1 MRAFLWGGKMPLPNI
16 LEFIG
21 TNITQRK
28 FQEAQE
34 KLLNY
39 LGIEVP
45 TKTELNSE
53 IAELNNTITSKADKT
68 YVDSALTGFTNGA
81 ATFYS
86 TLAEANADIAN
97 IKPNTANPTVK
108 DKVDIGEIANGGTW
122 YKASSG
128 ATTLTKSPYDALTQ
142 AKSYADSLAVKL
154 DYLYAGSNLVGRKTK
169 ALAGYVN
176 GLSNFEVNG
185 NASVIIPVKAG
196 ELIYFHN
203 NRQDMTQ
210 GGGFGWGFF
219 ADIPVNGTARLTST
233 NSTLTDATTS
243 LKYVRATVPA
253 TAKYLVLNTKFGA
266 NTATWN
272 ANYTGFI
279 NSFVEGT
286 PSISK
291 INSVDYLPEK
301 DYLGNGKTTTLAGNI
316 YDPTLIRANSYISSA
331 TPPVI
336 TGGQVGWTVAVMPAE
351 AGRKYYAKID
361 SIVFPFEIAAYN
373 GSVGSLIA
381 LPSNTTLINVTI
393 NLIDETNKIYEI
405 IFDPSFTGGALAIT
419 TKIESGGYNHNIE
432 NTLKVYADWPYSS
445 EAKQIGYSQYD
456 NQVLIDLELRKKFGS
471 VARNNELLS
480 RIGNIKKSIYCFGD
494 SITQG
499 TQGGYTKYLQMG
511 LDATVQNFGSSGANT
526 SRLYGI
532 VLGKASRNTYEP
544 TPIYP
549 TKDYTLSDIVTI
561 MIGTNDYNYGDVYW
575 DSLSTIPSGNVYEHV
590 SDNTTDAYFE
600 SFPKN
605 FAGNVGACIEYI
617 RWKNPKCK
625 IYLIAPPQR
634 TGTPTMLSRVPHIK
648 AVADYY
654 AVTFINGTSENGL
667 CAKDI
672 SVWSYDDLHL
682 NTLGNEIFGKYLA
695 KKIASS

>member
-1 MRAFLWGGKMPLPNI
+1 MPLPSV
-16 LEFIG
+16 EQFIG
-21 TNITQRK
+21 TDVTEQGFK
-28 FQEAQE
+28 DAQKQLVE
-34 KLLNY
+34 YVGN
-39 LGIEVP
+39 EVP
-45 TKTELNSE
+45 KKIDTDAAFATKANKATTLAGYG
-53 IAELNNTITSKADKT
+53 IADAYTKAQVDSSITAVSGGHKAYQTLADAQAAQASLPANTIVEVTNDPTSSNNGT
-68 YVDSALTGFTNGA
+68 YQWNG
-81 ATFYS
+81 
-86 TLAEANADIAN
+86 
-97 IKPNTANPTVK
+97 
-108 DKVDIGEIANGGTW
+108 
-122 YKASSG
+122 
-128 ATTLTKSPYDALTQ
+128 TTLTKSAYDPLTQ
-142 AKSYADSLAVKL
+142 AKTYTDSKL
-154 DYLYAGSNLVGRKTK
+154 PTFDYLYSGSNLVGSKTK

-176 GLSNFEVNG
+176 GLSNFEVSG

-286 PSISK
+286 ASISK
-291 INSVDYLPEK
+291 IDSIEYISEK
-301 DYLGNGKTTTLAGNI
+301 DYLAAGKTTTLAGNI
-316 YDPTLIRANSYISSA
+316 YDPAVFRANSYISNA
-331 TPPVI
+331 TPPVM

-351 AGRKYYAKID
+351 LGRKYYAKIE
-361 SIVFPFEIAAYN
+361 SLTFPFEIAAYN
-373 GSVGSLIA
+373 GPVASLITIPSGTA
-381 LPSNTTLINVTI
+381 LVNVTL
-393 NLIDETNKIYEI
+393 NLIDEANKIYEI
-405 IFDPSFTGGALAIT
+405 VFDPSFTGGALAIT
-419 TKIESGGYNHNIE
+419 TKVESGGYNHNIE
-432 NTLKVYADWPYSS
+432 NTLKVYADWPYSA
-445 EAKQIGYSQYD
+445 ETKQVDYSQYD
-456 NQVLIDLELRKKFGS
+456 SQLLMDIELRKKFGS

-480 RIGNIKKSIYCFGD
+480 KVGNIKKSIYCFGD

-511 LDATVQNFGSSGANT
+511 LDATIQNYGSSGANT
-526 SRLYGI
+526 NRLYGI
-532 VLGKASRNTYEP
+532 VLGKASRNGYDGT
-544 TPIYP
+544 TVYP
-549 TKDYTLSDIVTI
+549 AKDYMFADIVTI
-561 MIGTNDYNYGDVYW
+561 MIGTNDFNYGDPYW
-575 DSLSTIPSGNVYEHV
+575 DSLSTIPTDNVYAHV
-590 SDNTTDAYFE
+590 ADNTTDAYFE
-600 SFPKN
+600 SFPAN

-634 TGTPTMLSRVPHIK
+634 TGTPTMLSRVPFIK

-682 NTLGNEIFGKYLA
+682 NTLGNEIFGKYLV